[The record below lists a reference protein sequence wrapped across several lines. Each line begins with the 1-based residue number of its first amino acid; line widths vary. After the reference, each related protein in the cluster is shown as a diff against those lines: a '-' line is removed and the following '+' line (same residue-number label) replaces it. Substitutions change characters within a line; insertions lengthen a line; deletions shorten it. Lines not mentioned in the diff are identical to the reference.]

1 LEKSNLKHLKRFSNF
16 ILVIKENAVY
26 YYDKNSIDNDNK
38 EK

>member
-1 LEKSNLKHLKRFSNF
+1 LEKYNLKHLKR
-16 ILVIKENAVY
+16 ILIIKENAVY